1 MGMRNPEPML
11 LMKEISKSFGAVK
24 ALDGVDFEL
33 YSNEILGLVGDN
45 GAGKSTLIKIISG
58 VLIPDEGEIF
68 LEGKRIHLRS
78 PHDARNLG
86 IETVYQDL
94 GLLNTLDVAKN
105 IFIGRE
111 PRIAGLFY
119 NSKEMV
125 RRTEQILEG
134 LSIEIPSITN
144 EVRFLSGGQ
153 RQAIAVGRAAY
164 WGCKIVIMDEPTAAL
179 GVSESLKVLELARK
193 LKSKNVSVII
203 ISHNLE
209 HVFKVA
215 DRVIVLRK
223 GKRVAERAVEST
235 NGEEIVRLIT
245 GAEFAT

>member
-1 MGMRNPEPML
+1 MSENKPIL
-11 LMKEISKSFGAVK
+11 VMKSVSKSFGAIK
-24 ALDGVDFEL
+24 ALNSVDFEL
-33 YSNEILGLVGDN
+33 YPNEILGLVGDN

-58 VLIPDEGEIF
+58 VLIPDEGEIY
-68 LEGKRIHLRS
+68 LDDKKVNIKS

-94 GLLNTLDVAKN
+94 ALLNTLDVPKN
-105 IFIGRE
+105 IFVGRE
-111 PRIAGLFY
+111 PRRGKIFY
-119 NSKEMV
+119 NSKEMM
-125 RRTEQILEG
+125 RRTKEILDNLG
-134 LSIEIPSITN
+134 INIQSLDS

-179 GVSESLKVLELARK
+179 GVRESMKVLEIAK
-193 LKSKNVSVII
+193 TLKAKGVSVII

-215 DRVIVLRK
+215 DRVIVVRK
-223 GKRVAERAVEST
+223 GKRVAERKIGYT
-235 NGEEIVRLIT
+235 NGDEIVKLIT

>member
-1 MGMRNPEPML
+1 
-11 LMKEISKSFGAVK
+11 MKENKPILVMKGISKSFGAVK
-24 ALDGVDFEL
+24 ALDNVDFEL
-33 YSNEILGLVGDN
+33 YPDEILGLVGDN

-58 VLIPDEGEIF
+58 VLIADEGEIY
-68 LEGKRIHLRS
+68 LDNETVHIKS
-78 PHDARNLG
+78 PHDARDLG

-94 GLLNTLDVAKN
+94 ALLNTLDVSKN
-105 IFIGRE
+105 IFVGRE
-111 PRIAGLFY
+111 PRKGKIFY
-119 NSKEMV
+119 NSKEMM
-125 RRTEQILEG
+125 RRSKEILKSLG
-134 LSIEIPSITN
+134 ISIPSLDS

-179 GVSESLKVLELARK
+179 GVKESMKVLDIAK
-193 LKSKNVSVII
+193 TLKEKGVSVII

-223 GKRVAERAVEST
+223 GKRVAEREIEYT
-235 NGEEIVRLIT
+235 NGDEIVKLIT

>member
-1 MGMRNPEPML
+1 MPDREPL
-11 LMKEISKSFGAVK
+11 LLLRGISKSFGAVK
-24 ALDGVDFEL
+24 ALDKVDFEL
-33 YSNEILGLVGDN
+33 YPNEILGLVGDN

-58 VLIPDEGEIF
+58 VLLPDEGEIF
-68 LEGKRIHLRS
+68 LDGKRIHLRS
-78 PHDARNLG
+78 PHDARDLG

-94 GLLNTLDVAKN
+94 GLLDTLDVCKN

-111 PRIAGLFY
+111 PRIARFFF
-119 NSKEMV
+119 NTKAMV
-125 RRTEQILEG
+125 RRTKEILEK
-134 LSIEIPSITN
+134 LSIEIPSVKS

-179 GVSESLKVLELARK
+179 GINESAKVLELAK
-193 LKSKNVSVII
+193 ALKSRNIPVIL

-215 DRVIVLRK
+215 DRFIVLRK
-223 GKRVAERAVEST
+223 GRRAGDRAVEST
-235 NGEEIVRLIT
+235 NGDEIVKLIT
-245 GAEFAT
+245 GAEFAS

>member
-1 MGMRNPEPML
+1 MANLEPL
-11 LMKEISKSFGAVK
+11 LHMKAISKSFGAVK
-24 ALDGVDFEL
+24 ALDRVDFEL
-33 YSNEILGLVGDN
+33 YPKEILGLVGDN

-58 VLIPDEGEIF
+58 VEIPDEGEMY
-68 LEGKRIHLRS
+68 LEGKRVHIRS
-78 PHDARNLG
+78 PHDARDLG

-94 GLLNTLDVAKN
+94 GLLNTLDVSKN

-111 PRIAGLFY
+111 PRIARFFY
-119 NSKEMV
+119 NSKEMI
-125 RRTEQILEG
+125 RRTEEILKS
-134 LSIEIPSITN
+134 LSIEMPSITN

-164 WGCKIVIMDEPTAAL
+164 WGCRIVIMDEPTAAL
-179 GVSESLKVLELARK
+179 GVSESMKVLELART
-193 LKSKNVSVII
+193 LKSKDVSVII

-209 HVFKVA
+209 HVFKVV

-223 GKRVAERAVEST
+223 GKRVAERAIELT
-235 NGEEIVRLIT
+235 NGDEIVKFIT

>member
-1 MGMRNPEPML
+1 MNDRRPIL
-11 LMKEISKSFGAVK
+11 LMKGISKSFGAVK

-33 YSNEILGLVGDN
+33 YPNEILGLVGDN

-58 VLIPDEGEIF
+58 VILADEGELYIDG
-68 LEGKRIHLRS
+68 EKANIKS

-94 GLLNTLDVAKN
+94 ALLNTLDVSKN
-105 IFIGRE
+105 IFVGRE
-111 PRIAGLFY
+111 PKKAKLFFD
-119 NSKEMV
+119 SKSMR
-125 RRTEQILEG
+125 RRTKQILESLG
-134 LSIEIPSITN
+134 ISIPSLDS

-164 WGCKIVIMDEPTAAL
+164 WGCKIVILDEPTAAL
-179 GVSESLKVLELARK
+179 GVNESRKVLDLAK
-193 LKSKNVSVII
+193 ILKERDVSVII

-209 HVFKVA
+209 HVFQVA
-215 DRVIVLRK
+215 DRIIVLRK
-223 GKRVAERAVEST
+223 GKRVAEREIGTT
-235 NGEEIVRLIT
+235 NGDEIVKLIT